1 MMKTNHHDVVHIVND
16 GEATHATQKGCM
28 PRETTAGSNRDRP
41 TKFAADF
48 ESWLHSLDTD
58 SFIGVEEHLEQL
70 LVEAQLEEDEREW
83 TRELEAA
90 ENSPAFLRLMNAW
103 KTENPPRQHPRK
115 ALTTKQ
121 VCTTYR
127 EGHEVC
133 DDPQCRKLHIF
144 PQKDCK
150 NDSYLQCGICSNWG
164 KCRSRHPWNTK
175 QWGDKTEAFEK
186 YKERNKKGA
195 MQAAAEKKTTA
206 KIKPIPKETKQMK
219 ANKMLR
225 MIASQ

>member
-1 MMKTNHHDVVHIVND
+1 
-16 GEATHATQKGCM
+16 
-28 PRETTAGSNRDRP
+28 
-41 TKFAADF
+41 
-48 ESWLHSLDTD
+48 
-58 SFIGVEEHLEQL
+58 
-70 LVEAQLEEDEREW
+70 
-83 TRELEAA
+83 
-90 ENSPAFLRLMNAW
+90 
-103 KTENPPRQHPRK
+103 
-115 ALTTKQ
+115 
-121 VCTTYR
+121 
-127 EGHEVC
+127 VC

-175 QWGDKTEAFEK
+175 QWGDKTEAYEK